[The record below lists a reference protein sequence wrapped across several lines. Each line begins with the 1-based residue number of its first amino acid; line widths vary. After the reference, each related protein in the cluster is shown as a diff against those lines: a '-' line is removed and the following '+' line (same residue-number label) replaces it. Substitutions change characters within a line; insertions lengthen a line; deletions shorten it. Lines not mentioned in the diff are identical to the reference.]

1 MVRNKCT
8 NTKSRNSEENSD
20 LQPNTLTATRRLVST
35 YRPYFTHT
43 DTFRPLTRPRGH
55 KLPVTTNLED
65 CKLPTPSSSSSST
78 TPLFYLHNEIVL
90 SHSLPPS
97 LPDLKTAQTLSSPSC
112 SSAILPS
119 FLQSR
124 AAEDRQITDRRRT
137 HPTRPDRPCHIPGS
151 RKKRIS

>member
-1 MVRNKCT
+1 MYKHQESQLGRELRSP
-8 NTKSRNSEENSD
+8 TKHSD
-20 LQPNTLTATRRLVST
+20 GHTSACKYLQAV
-35 YRPYFTHT
+35 FTHT

>member
-1 MVRNKCT
+1 MLRNKCT

-20 LQPNTLTATRRLVST
+20 LRPNTVTVTRRLVSAH
-35 YRPYFTHT
+35 RPYFTPK

-78 TPLFYLHNEIVL
+78 MKWNSL
-90 SHSLPPS
+90 SLSLSPRP
-97 LPDLKTAQTLSSPSC
+97 QSSPDALLSKLLI
-112 SSAILPS
+112 SNHPFLPS

-124 AAEDRQITDRRRT
+124 AAEGRQITDRT
-137 HPTRPDRPCHIPGS
+137 HLTRPTLPYSGIAE
-151 RKKRIS
+151 KNN